1 MNRKIYIQFFI
12 LLLILIIITSIY
24 LMYFNKKNEK
34 NYVEALDKNTPNKI
48 VEGSDD
54 LISEMEYFS
63 EDNKGNKFKIKSDYG
78 FINPEQSNIISMNKV
93 RAVVYLSNGEEI
105 YINSDSA
112 KYNNI
117 NNNTIFNGSVEMNYL
132 DHKINAENLDLSFEN
147 NFVTLYDKVRYKDKI
162 SYMTAD
168 KVLIDLINKN
178 TKIQMNDKNSNI
190 LVRSNLN
197 NGNN

>member
-24 LMYFNKKNEK
+24 FMYFNKKNEK

-48 VEGSDD
+48 VKGSDD

-105 YINSDSA
+105 YINSNSA

-162 SYMTAD
+162 SYLTAD

-178 TKIQMNDKNSNI
+178 TKIQMNNKNSNI

>member
-24 LMYFNKKNEK
+24 FMYFKKKNEK

-48 VEGSDD
+48 VKGSDD

>member
-24 LMYFNKKNEK
+24 FMYFNKKNEK

-48 VEGSDD
+48 VKGSDD

-162 SYMTAD
+162 SYLTAD

-178 TKIQMNDKNSNI
+178 TKIQMNNKNSNI

>member
-24 LMYFNKKNEK
+24 FMYFNKKNEK

-48 VEGSDD
+48 VKGSDD

-147 NFVTLYDKVRYKDKI
+147 NFVTLYEKVRYKDKI

>member
-34 NYVEALDKNTPNKI
+34 NYVEDLDKNTPNKI
-48 VEGSDD
+48 VKGSDD

>member
-1 MNRKIYIQFFI
+1 
-12 LLLILIIITSIY
+12 
-24 LMYFNKKNEK
+24 MYFKKKNEK

-48 VEGSDD
+48 VKGSDD

>member
-12 LLLILIIITSIY
+12 LLLILVIVTSIY
-24 LMYFNKKNEK
+24 FMYFNKKNEK

-48 VEGSDD
+48 IKGSDD

-93 RAVVYLSNGEEI
+93 KAVVYLSNGEEI
-105 YINSDSA
+105 YINSDKA

>member
-24 LMYFNKKNEK
+24 FMYFNKKNEK
-34 NYVEALDKNTPNKI
+34 NYVETLDKNTPNKI
-48 VEGSDD
+48 VKGSDD

>member
-24 LMYFNKKNEK
+24 FMYFNKKNEK

-48 VEGSDD
+48 VKGSDD

-147 NFVTLYDKVRYKDKI
+147 NFLTLYDKVRYKDKI